1 MGKRS
6 LASLPHQ
13 PEPLAACTRTRTL
26 FGVLFLLIL
35 AKKKLGS
42 QRFADGASRCD
53 LSQEY
58 LHVNRGSREPRTAS
72 RSYMKEVL
80 KVDREQAGP
89 QGSLLCGPLWFCPV
103 DGTALGFSPGTLIKK
118 QFSQNSRTKQLCL
131 PPGKNSTARALWAR
145 PSLESGPSRPYLPPI
160 WRWMKKKIPSL
171 AMPIALTPRDP
182 LSLELR
188 PKIWATSY

>member
-1 MGKRS
+1 MGKGS

-80 KVDREQAGP
+80 KVDRGASWAPRVPAVRTTVILPCGWCCS
-89 QGSLLCGPLWFCPV
+89 GLL
-103 DGTALGFSPGTLIKK
+103 
-118 QFSQNSRTKQLCL
+118 SRDSNKE
-131 PPGKNSTARALWAR
+131 AV
-145 PSLESGPSRPYLPPI
+145 
-160 WRWMKKKIPSL
+160 
-171 AMPIALTPRDP
+171 
-182 LSLELR
+182 
-188 PKIWATSY
+188 